1 MSIKLKN
8 ITIDY
13 GNFLAVNDLS
23 VNINKGELVSLLGP
37 SGCGKTTALNAIA
50 GLINTT
56 SGQILFDGVDV
67 THKTPQQRNIGL
79 VFQSYALYSHMSVFK
94 NIAYPLYHS
103 KDFKKELARD
113 NFKYKN
119 RLNDLKQTKAFELVI
134 KQQNDFL
141 NDLKSFLKETNY
153 KFKLLETEFLKN
165 HKNSIVEYTD
175 QLFADFEN
183 AEVLKNHLVSYLYDK
198 LKIKFNEIK
207 ARLESVIL
215 RNYKA
220 LLVQK
225 LDVRFAG
232 TIGYY
237 AWLNE
242 KNVKDNQ
249 KHLVE
254 LIKTSKTSKKQI
266 RKEQKKVSSELDI
279 FNGSSSQNG
288 YETYNQTKTAITNDF
303 IDLQVSELERE
314 IDVYFAEVLIK
325 TKTPIIENSKIEAA
339 VILISKKIETFRVA
353 YLNKHAK
360 LNEKFVKKV
369 LKKLPSEIN
378 IQNDLTKYFMNISKM
393 EFNNIERKLNELVF
407 ISMQNFVN
415 SAEQSEFTQLT
426 NYYSV
431 NMNEHLNNS
440 ESSEQLLKINK
451 EIEKIVSLQE
461 GKNADGVDILNI
473 QNADFANFMNEREA
487 LTESLLIVYAEKT
500 ESFISETFVK
510 LPLLVATELEKNS
523 VKIDTKEIEQ
533 EIRKNIYSKKRKIRT
548 LVLEAAKQV
557 EIESQLNK
565 KPSELSG
572 GQQQR
577 VAIARAVVKKPSILL
592 MDEPLSN
599 LDAKLR
605 LTTREWIK
613 RFQQKVGITTVF
625 VTHDQEEAMSMS
637 DSIFVMNKGVLQ
649 QSGTPLEIYNKPK
662 NKFVAN
668 FIGTPN
674 INFIDVKVKKS
685 TFELP
690 SGDKL
695 TIKGEKIEKEQWT
708 LGIRP
713 ERISISGTK
722 GKIFIGEGEVSLVEQ
737 LGKQNHIKVRL
748 ENELEITLIL
758 EPHEWNNLK
767 DSSTLKLYARKEDL
781 YLFDAETNLVEVKY
795 A

>member
-119 RLNDLKQTKAFELVI
+119 RLKDLKQTKSYELII

-141 NDLKSFLKETNY
+141 NDLKSFLKLTNNNI
-153 KFKLLETEFLKN
+153 KLLETEFLKK
-165 HKNSIVEYTD
+165 HKDSIISYTD
-175 QLFADFEN
+175 QLFINYEN
-183 AEVLKNHLVSYLYDK
+183 SEVLKNHLVSYLYDK
-198 LKIKFNEIK
+198 LKIKFNEI
-207 ARLESVIL
+207 ESVIESTIL
-215 RNYKA
+215 KNYK
-220 LLVQK
+220 LLLTQK
-225 LDVRFAG
+225 LDVRFEG

-237 AWLNE
+237 SWLNE
-242 KNVKDNQ
+242 KNVKDNK
-249 KHLVE
+249 KHLAE

-266 RKEQKKVSSELDI
+266 KKEQKKVSSDLDI
-279 FNGSSSQNG
+279 FSVSSTENG
-288 YETYNQTKTAITNDF
+288 YDNYINSKNLITNSF
-303 IDLQVSELERE
+303 IENEVAELEKE
-314 IDVYFAEVLIK
+314 INDYFHKVLLK
-325 TKTPIIENSKIEAA
+325 TKEPIIKNNKIENSISN
-339 VILISKKIETFRVA
+339 ISKKINSFKVS
-353 YLNKHAK
+353 YLSKQEK
-360 LNEKFVKKV
+360 LIVKYVKSIS
-369 LKKLPSEIN
+369 KKLPNEIEVKN
-378 IQNDLTKYFMNISKM
+378 ILINYLFNISKI
-393 EFNNIERKLNELVF
+393 EFNSVQEKLNELVF
-407 ISMQNFVN
+407 ENMQNFVN
-415 SAEQSEFTQLT
+415 SSDKDEFTDLI
-426 NYYSV
+426 NYYSL
-431 NMNEHLNNS
+431 NMNAYLEVS
-440 ESSEQLLKINK
+440 ESSDELLKINN
-451 EIEKIVSLQE
+451 ELQ
-461 GKNADGVDILNI
+461 KNADFDILK
-473 QNADFANFMNEREA
+473 DNEHYKNYVIEKEQ
-487 LTESLLIVYAEKT
+487 LIESLLSEFVVKLEN
-500 ESFISETFVK
+500 FISETFVK
-510 LPLLVATELEKNS
+510 LPILVNNELSKNA
-523 VKIDTKEIEQ
+523 VKIDISEQ
-533 EIRKNIYSKKRKIRT
+533 ESEIRKNIYSKKRKIRS

-557 EIESQLNK
+557 EIETQLNK

-613 RFQQKVGITTVF
+613 KFQQKVGITTVF
-625 VTHDQEEAMSMS
+625 VTHDQEEAMSIS

-649 QSGTPLEIYNKPK
+649 QGGTPLEIYNKPK

-690 SGDKL
+690 SGEEM
-695 TIKGEKIEKEQWT
+695 TIKNLKIEKEKWT

-748 ENELEITLIL
+748 NKELEITLIL

-767 DSSTLKLYARKEDL
+767 NSSVLKLYARKEDL
-781 YLFDAETNLVEVKY
+781 YLFDTDTNLVEVKY

>member
-119 RLNDLKQTKAFELVI
+119 RLKDLRNTQSYELI
-134 KQQNDFL
+134 IEEQNEFL
-141 NDLKSFLKETNY
+141 NDLKTFLKETNN
-153 KFKLLETEFLKN
+153 KFKLLETDFLKN
-165 HKNSIVEYTD
+165 HKNSIIEYTD
-175 QLFADFEN
+175 QLFVDFDN

-215 RNYKA
+215 KNYKM
-220 LLVQK
+220 LLAQK
-225 LDVRFAG
+225 LDIRFAG

-242 KNVKDNQ
+242 QNVRDNQ

-266 RKEQKKVSSELDI
+266 RKEQKKVSANLDI
-279 FNGSSSQNG
+279 FKSSSSENG
-288 YETYNQTKTAITNDF
+288 YDNYNAIKSAITNDF
-303 IDLQVSELERE
+303 IDLEVAALEKE
-314 IDVYFAEVLIK
+314 IDAYFAEVLLK
-325 TKTPIIENSKIEAA
+325 TKQPIIKNNKIQTS
-339 VILISKKIETFRVA
+339 IINISKKITAFRTT
-353 YLNKHAK
+353 YLSKHEK
-360 LNEKFVKKV
+360 LAAKFVKNVSKY
-369 LKKLPSEIN
+369 LPKELD
-378 IQNDLTKYFMNISKM
+378 IQSDLTKYLLNISKI
-393 EFNNIERKLNELVF
+393 EFNVIQQNLNDLVF
-407 ISMQNFVN
+407 TNMQNYVN
-415 SAEQSEFTQLT
+415 SVEQNEFTQLT

-431 NMNEHLNNS
+431 NINSYLNIS
-440 ESSEQLLKINK
+440 ESSDQLSKINK
-451 EIEKIVSLQE
+451 EIEKIISLE
-461 GKNADGVDILNI
+461 EDKKISGIDILSLENS
-473 QNADFANFMNEREA
+473 DYANYIAERDA
-487 LTESLLIVYAEKT
+487 LTESLLIAFAEKT
-500 ESFISETFVK
+500 ENFISETFNK
-510 LPLLVATELEKNS
+510 LPSLVEKELLKCGNQ
-523 VKIDTKEIEQ
+523 IDVTEIEQ
-533 EIRKNIYSKKRKIRT
+533 EIRKNIYSKKRKIRS

-557 EIESQLNK
+557 EIETQLNK

-613 RFQQKVGITTVF
+613 RFQQKVGITTIF
-625 VTHDQEEAMSMS
+625 VTHDQEEAMSIS

-649 QSGTPLEIYNKPK
+649 QGGTPLEIYNKPK

-674 INFIDVKVKKS
+674 INFIDIKVRKS

-690 SGDKL
+690 SGEKL
-695 TIKGEKIEKEQWT
+695 TIKGQNIEKDQWT

-722 GKIFIGEGEVSLVEQ
+722 GKVFIGEGEVSLVEQ
-737 LGKQNHIKVRL
+737 LGKQNHVKVRL
-748 ENELEITLIL
+748 NSKLEITLIL

-767 DSSTLKLYARKEDL
+767 DSSILKLYARKEDL